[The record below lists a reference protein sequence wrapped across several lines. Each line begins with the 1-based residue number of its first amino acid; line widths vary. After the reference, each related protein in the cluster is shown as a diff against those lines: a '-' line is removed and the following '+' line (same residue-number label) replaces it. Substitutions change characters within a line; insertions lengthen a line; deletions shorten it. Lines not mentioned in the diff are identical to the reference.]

1 MTATITSG
9 AEVEAGYRWLEA
21 TLQADT
27 TLIGMLRPGGDDGTA
42 TNADRVPDD
51 VPLPAVMFAYQGG
64 TTSRVIDREVY
75 LSGIW
80 QVKVLTEEDG
90 LDLAGPIARRLH
102 QALEGRNAET
112 IPAGFGPDFGTL
124 HQCTR
129 ETVLSVQET
138 DETGRVF
145 RHLGGMYRL
154 LVGSN

>member
-21 TLQADT
+21 RLQGDPV
-27 TLIGMLRPGGDDGTA
+27 LVGLLRPGGDDGTA
-42 TNADRVPDD
+42 TNADRVPDS

-64 TTSRVIDREVY
+64 TGVRLLDRELY

-90 LDLAGPIARRLH
+90 LDQAGPIARQLH
-102 QALEGRNAET
+102 QVLEGRNAET
-112 IPAGFGPDFGTL
+112 IPGDFGTL

-129 ETVLSVQET
+129 ETVLSLQET
-138 DETGRVF
+138 DDTGRVF
-145 RHLGGMYRL
+145 RHLGGLYRL